1 MAALPSSIHPS
12 PGSQEYS
19 PGQPVGPN
27 HSIRKICLAL
37 VWIKSDPAPE
47 RREEVI
53 AALRMRPEVVS
64 AERAQGKA
72 NVLMIRFDRSCTS
85 ASDIVLQLRRAGVAA
100 VLVGC

>member
-1 MAALPSSIHPS
+1 M
-12 PGSQEYS
+12 QTVTEYA
-19 PGQPVGPN
+19 PPN
-27 HSIRKICLAL
+27 DAGIQRDIRKICLAL
-37 VWIKSDPAPE
+37 VWLKGDSAPE